1 MARKRGGVKA
11 AKAIVLLAGSCLHA
25 LPIQAVGA
33 MEHAMRLKTLQAG
46 SCLHALLHHQPECL
60 AWQRAA
66 HQPAG
71 PNHFI
76 QRHGRLGSRRARGC
90 RVSRGEDGAS
100 AGNTAAAAAAIPVKA
115 VAVPVEAGSACVSE
129 LKVDVPTAQCQ
140 TFCNALFKK
149 HHCKWCKCRACAF
162 CAEGTPPAENNTATT
177 SPPPPSPSPTP
188 SPAESNASLDLH
200 ANPLA
205 LE

>member
-11 AKAIVLLAGSCLHA
+11 AKAIVCWLVVVCMLC
-25 LPIQAVGA
+25 
-33 MEHAMRLKTLQAG
+33 
-46 SCLHALLHHQPECL
+46 
-60 AWQRAA
+60 
-66 HQPAG
+66 
-71 PNHFI
+71 FI
-76 QRHGRLGSRRARGC
+76 INLNA
-90 RVSRGEDGAS
+90 SRGNELLINQPVQTTSFSGTGAS
-100 AGNTAAAAAAIPVKA
+100 DPVEPAAVESVEVKTEPPQATPPPPPPPSPVKA

-205 LE
+205 LEGS